1 MRKDEQMLMQEA
13 KMQHSLN
20 QKDNNKRKKPKEKKV
35 LKQIQDLRPSSISEV
50 KLDFSEQ
57 VISQAIKSDYAKE
70 GALQEDRLKQQ
81 T

>member
-1 MRKDEQMLMQEA
+1 MLMQEA
-13 KMQHSLN
+13 KMQHSLH